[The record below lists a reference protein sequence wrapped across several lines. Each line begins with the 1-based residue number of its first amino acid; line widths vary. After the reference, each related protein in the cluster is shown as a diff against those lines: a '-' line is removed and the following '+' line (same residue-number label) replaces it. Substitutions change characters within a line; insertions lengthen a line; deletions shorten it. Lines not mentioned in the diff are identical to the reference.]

1 MEVGFTLIVKLSE
14 WGLAKKCSGGYT
26 REELVNFIASKWRG
40 ISKEEMVLSYDLR
53 GSGEVYL
60 RTMIQLLNEMQTRRV
75 HVNVR
80 RLVGANDQ
88 VCSGGVT
95 YSAMGIVLYN

>member
-1 MEVGFTLIVKLSE
+1 
-14 WGLAKKCSGGYT
+14 
-26 REELVNFIASKWRG
+26 
-40 ISKEEMVLSYDLR
+40 MVLSYDLR

-60 RTMIQLLNEMQTRRV
+60 RTIQLLNEMQTRRV

-80 RLVGANDQ
+80 RLVGENDQ

>member
-1 MEVGFTLIVKLSE
+1 
-14 WGLAKKCSGGYT
+14 
-26 REELVNFIASKWRG
+26 
-40 ISKEEMVLSYDLR
+40 MVLSYDLR

-60 RTMIQLLNEMQTRRV
+60 RTIQLLNEMQTRRV